1 MTVQQHSCVNPEPP
15 KATAAEINSSIC
27 SSVVLNVAGGCQLG
41 SHLQCGAQL
50 WVLWLAGGEASEA
63 AEERG
68 PGGGR
73 QTADTNVYT
82 AGEAIIIQPIN
93 ADGA

>member
-1 MTVQQHSCVNPEPP
+1 MWHEGVSWVHIYNVGPSSESC
-15 KATAAEINSSIC
+15 
-27 SSVVLNVAGGCQLG
+27 G
-41 SHLQCGAQL
+41 SQ
-50 WVLWLAGGEASEA
+50 GEASEA